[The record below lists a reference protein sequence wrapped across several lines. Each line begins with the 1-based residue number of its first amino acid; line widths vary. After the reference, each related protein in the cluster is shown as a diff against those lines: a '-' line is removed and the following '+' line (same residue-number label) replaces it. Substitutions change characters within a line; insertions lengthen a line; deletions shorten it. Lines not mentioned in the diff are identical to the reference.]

1 MMQYRKNTNINDL
14 SFTEYLVIKTDTLD
28 DTYQI
33 YLIMRIITH
42 I

>member
-14 SFTEYLVIKTDTLD
+14 FFTEYLVIKTDTLD

-33 YLIMRIITH
+33 YLIMRIIMH